1 MKNPRPKL
9 KIARKMLTKAERE
22 LHKNPFGSLAWNMR
36 SDVKRY
42 KELNKKEL
50 KAQLKKKPKVAF
62 ISKRS
67 QKNGTRK

>member
-1 MKNPRPKL
+1 MKNKHPKL
-9 KIARKMLTKAERE
+9 KIARKMLTKTER
-22 LHKNPFGSLAWNMR
+22 NPFSSLAWNMR

-50 KAQLKKKPKVAF
+50 KAQSKKKPKVAF

-67 QKNGTRK
+67 QKK